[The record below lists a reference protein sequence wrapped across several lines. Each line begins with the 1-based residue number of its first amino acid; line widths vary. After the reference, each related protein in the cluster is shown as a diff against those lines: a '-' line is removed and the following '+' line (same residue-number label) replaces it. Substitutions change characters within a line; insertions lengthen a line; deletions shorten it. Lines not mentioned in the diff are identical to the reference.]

1 MVRRRPKFPKGLKIV
16 RKRMGELSTLK
27 VFVNGKR
34 VGTIIRHSGVIPRWE
49 VIDMQEPANS
59 EWFHQLPNAVLWA
72 CMLD

>member
-1 MVRRRPKFPKGLKIV
+1 MVRRRPKFPIGLKIV
-16 RKRMGELSTLK
+16 RNGNSLR
-27 VFVNGKR
+27 VFVNNKR

-72 CMLD
+72 CMPD